1 MPMFRNTRSAE
12 AFGIAI
18 RTHVPKPIAVQAA
31 RRVTSQGGSMH
42 ARRACR
48 TDFGAT
54 AAGVLLFVLRNALGT
69 WNVPHLS

>member
-1 MPMFRNTRSAE
+1 
-12 AFGIAI
+12 
-18 RTHVPKPIAVQAA
+18 
-31 RRVTSQGGSMH
+31 MH

-54 AAGVLLFVLRNALGT
+54 AAGALLFVLRNALGT